1 MNLSPVTQA
10 SAPVAPRV
18 CSFRVKNGLGGG
30 VNLERPMTEQHMR
43 QNAITRSLN
52 DDIYKTEKRLE
63 MLYDSRRG
71 RILWGPDDQPFHGYC
86 CVCGRNT
93 VDVNGG
99 FDTCNDCGVV
109 K

>member
-1 MNLSPVTQA
+1 MDMNLSP
-10 SAPVAPRV
+10 SPRLAPQLRPAFVHFAWTWV
-18 CSFRVKNGLGGG
+18 NG
-30 VNLERPMTEQHMR
+30 VNLERPMNEQHMR